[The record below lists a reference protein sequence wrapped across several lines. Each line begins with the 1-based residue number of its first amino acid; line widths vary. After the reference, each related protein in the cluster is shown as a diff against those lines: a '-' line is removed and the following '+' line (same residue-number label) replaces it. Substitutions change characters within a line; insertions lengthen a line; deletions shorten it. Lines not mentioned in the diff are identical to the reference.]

1 MYSNLTNHTCFAPSL
16 VKEVGMWKTCLFG
29 LPFGLISCV
38 LLLYLTLGSNPYV
51 IVLKI
56 KNATSQSN
64 LSNFLIL
71 SDLSEL
77 LSIIVTIMYHNDELS
92 STMNWVNCLLK
103 DSEPFIL
110 SEEIAKSFST
120 FLLLT
125 LA

>member
-1 MYSNLTNHTCFAPSL
+1 
-16 VKEVGMWKTCLFG
+16 MWKTCLFG
-29 LPFGLISCV
+29 LPFGLFSCV
-38 LLLYLTLGSNPYV
+38 LLVYLTLGSNPYV

-64 LSNFLIL
+64 LSNFSIL

-92 STMNWVNCLLK
+92 STMNWVSCLLK